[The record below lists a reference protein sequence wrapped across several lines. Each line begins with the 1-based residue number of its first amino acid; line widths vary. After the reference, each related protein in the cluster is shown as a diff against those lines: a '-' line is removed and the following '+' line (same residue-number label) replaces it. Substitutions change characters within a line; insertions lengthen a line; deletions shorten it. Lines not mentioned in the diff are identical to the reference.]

1 MTCREPRYATP
12 ARLPSS
18 THERQRHLT
27 QFADLGLTAP
37 ILEMLAAERY
47 TIPTPI
53 QAQAIPHV
61 LAGRDLLG
69 IAQTGTGKT
78 AAFALPILHRL
89 DAQRH
94 AAPRRGCRVLVLA
107 PTRELASQIDDAVRT
122 YGRGIGVSSTVV
134 FGGVGATPQIRKMAN
149 GVDVLVATPGRLL
162 DHMQQGN
169 IRLDG
174 VEVIVLDE
182 VDRMLDMGFILPVRR
197 IVAATPSCRQ
207 TLLFSATMPDDIRK
221 LAADLLDDPVEVAV
235 APVASTVELIE
246 QQVIHVAARE
256 KPALLASLLGDQAVA
271 RALVFTRTKRGAD
284 RVTRHLTAA
293 GVPASA
299 IHGNKSQGQR
309 EQALAAFRSGHA
321 RVLVATDIAA
331 RGIDVDGITH
341 VINFELPNIPES
353 YVHRIGRTARAGAAG
368 TAISFCD
375 VEEREYLR
383 DIEKLIRCRLPV
395 GQHRRDNTR
404 SSSEIVDTSSPR
416 ASRLKTTEV
425 NARPRAA
432 IAKPAASKP
441 AAVQPVEI
449 KPASANG
456 AAANSSGSKTA
467 AAGSASG
474 NKSRVGK
481 APRGSGRA
489 MEQKRAGNL
498 RSSTSGDQ
506 PLRRS
511 DGIGRVATAKGD
523 GAQHDLSH
531 LRFLTPTGASGATGA
546 GQKKRNGAAAR

>member
-1 MTCREPRYATP
+1 MTCRETRYETP

-18 THERQRHLT
+18 TNERQRHLT

-89 DAQRH
+89 DAQRR

-197 IVAATPSCRQ
+197 IVAATPACRQ

-441 AAVQPVEI
+441 AVVQPVEM
-449 KPASANG
+449 KPAPANG

-531 LRFLTPTGASGATGA
+531 LRFLAPTGASGATGA